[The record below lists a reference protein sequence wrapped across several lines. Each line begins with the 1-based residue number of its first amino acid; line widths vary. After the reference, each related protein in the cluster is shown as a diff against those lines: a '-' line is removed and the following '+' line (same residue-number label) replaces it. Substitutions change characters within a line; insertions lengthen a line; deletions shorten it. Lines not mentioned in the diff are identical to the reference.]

1 MVQASSTR
9 ALLRRLHPWIGKA
22 VHSRWQMRRSFYT
35 DESEQLLLLLAN
47 HRGLTLSK
55 DLQIRVQR
63 YLRLL
68 HREWFPNNWSDQPA
82 YADVLHDF
90 RWWLEVAERWNEPK
104 PKPRRVTKR
113 KTPVT
118 DQPAPLLKRLGL
130 PPDCTERRFMT
141 AWRRFVKEHHPDR
154 NPNQTDEE
162 RRRFAEAVAL
172 RRRS

>member
-1 MVQASSTR
+1 MVQASSMR

-22 VHSRWQMRRSFYT
+22 VHSKWHVRRSFYA
-35 DESEQLLLLLAN
+35 DESEQILLALST
-47 HRGLTLSK
+47 HRGLTLPN
-55 DLQIRVQR
+55 DLQVRVQK

-68 HREWFPNNWSDQPA
+68 HREWFPDNWRKQPA
-82 YADVLHDF
+82 FTEVLHDF

-104 PKPRRVTKR
+104 PKPKRVYKR

-118 DQPAPLLKRLGL
+118 EQPEALLTRLGL
-130 PPDCTERRFMT
+130 PSNCSEQRFLT
-141 AWRRFVKEHHPDR
+141 AWRRFLKEHHPDR
-154 NPNQTDEE
+154 NPNQSAED